1 MYQCRLWLNGQSVG
15 EVRWSLGET
24 RVSVWAECPFE
35 ERVIYR
41 VTIYGEGEDG
51 LSIGVM
57 APEGGRFFVHREF
70 PLHKAR
76 LLLKTPAYALHGEIS
91 RTLPGETRTLPLP
104 FAFSSMGGLP
114 ADFGGRRDPL
124 LCTCA
129 QQVPRLRYKLFE
141 GCEYLVFPLQVGG
154 RMDFTAFFCLVT
166 PVWLEGALYGV
177 LCVDREGEA
186 RRFVP
191 AV

>member
-1 MYQCRLWLNGQSVG
+1 MLCL
-15 EVRWSLGET
+15 SL
-24 RVSVWAECPFE
+24 VSVLPARQMSFLASLILRACGQ
-35 ERVIYR
+35 RAVSY
-41 VTIYGEGEDG
+41 TH
-51 LSIGVM
+51 L
-57 APEGGRFFVHREF
+57 VHREF

-124 LCTCA
+124 LCMCA

-141 GCEYLVFPLQVGG
+141 ECEYLVFPLQVGG